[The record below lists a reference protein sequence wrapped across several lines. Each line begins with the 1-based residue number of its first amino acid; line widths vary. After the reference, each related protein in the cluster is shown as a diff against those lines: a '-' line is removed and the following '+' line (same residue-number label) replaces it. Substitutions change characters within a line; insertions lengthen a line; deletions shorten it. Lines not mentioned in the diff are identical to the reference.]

1 MPPNPRRPLSPSLP
15 ELIFAPPAARLYAIV
30 DADVC
35 AHHRRAPLDVARAF
49 LSAGA
54 KLIQLRC
61 KSWGSA
67 DFLDL
72 AHRIVEEG
80 LRAQAAVIINDRAD
94 VAALSHAHGLH
105 IGQEDLLPADAR
117 AVIGAEPILGL
128 STHAPEQWTA
138 AIDEPISYIA
148 IGPVYGTGTKDTGY
162 HAVGLDT
169 VSRASSA
176 AARAGLPTVAIG
188 GITIDNALPVIEAGA
203 RSVAIISDLMQGEP
217 EARCRALLRML
228 E

>member
-1 MPPNPRRPLSPSLP
+1 LPPNPRRPLSPSLP
-15 ELIFAPPAARLYAIV
+15 EPIFAARLYAIV

-35 AHHRRAPLDVARAF
+35 AHHQRAPLDVARAY

-80 LRAQAAVIINDRAD
+80 HRAQAAVIINDRAD

-128 STHAPEQWTA
+128 STHTPEQWTA
-138 AIDEPISYIA
+138 AIGEPISYIA

-162 HAVGLDT
+162 HAIGLDA
-169 VSRASSA
+169 VRRASSA
-176 AARAGLPTVAIG
+176 AAQAALPTVAIG
-188 GITIDNALPVIEAGA
+188 GITIDNAVSVIEAGA